1 MPRAGTV
8 LAVQTQNTRAT
19 SWCAMRRGCSPECGD
34 VQLVRRDGRDV
45 STLYGKGGVGGLLA
59 ERDGA
64 DVQLL
69 DVIDRADRE
78 ALRRTSWSLS
88 QQ

>member
-1 MPRAGTV
+1 MVRDAPR
-8 LAVQTQNTRAT
+8 
-19 SWCAMRRGCSPECGD
+19 
-34 VQLVRRDGRDV
+34 
-45 STLYGKGGVGGLLA
+45 LLA

>member
-1 MPRAGTV
+1 
-8 LAVQTQNTRAT
+8 
-19 SWCAMRRGCSPECGD
+19 
-34 VQLVRRDGRDV
+34 
-45 STLYGKGGVGGLLA
+45 VGGGQGASASTKRNKARTHAYAPGRYRLSGADAEHACHLMVRDAPRLLA

-78 ALRRTSWSLS
+78 ALRRVRLVRGEGRGVSD
-88 QQ
+88 